1 MAMPFIHIKLV
12 QMCKYN
18 HPMIGLW
25 AYTNIYFSM
34 KDLGEAAYI
43 LGIKI
48 YRDRSRRLL
57 GLSQSTYMIYTRL
70 DLLYA
75 ISMTS

>member
-1 MAMPFIHIKLV
+1 
-12 QMCKYN
+12 
-18 HPMIGLW
+18 
-25 AYTNIYFSM
+25 M
-34 KDLGEAAYI
+34 KDFGEARYI

-57 GLSQSTYMIYTRL
+57 GLSQNTYTICTQL

-75 ISMTS
+75 LSMTKRYQTNPSEGHWIAVKRSGSS